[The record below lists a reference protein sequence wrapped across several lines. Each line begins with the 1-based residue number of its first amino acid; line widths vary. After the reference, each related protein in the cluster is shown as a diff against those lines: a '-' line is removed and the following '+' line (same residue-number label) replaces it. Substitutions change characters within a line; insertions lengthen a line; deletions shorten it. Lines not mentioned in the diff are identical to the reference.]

1 MKFRASIDIM
11 PLPALLDPQGKAV
24 SSNMKNIGLSSID
37 NVRIGKHITLEVEA
51 GSQAEAEEQVKTAC
65 EKLLANQIMEQFEFR
80 VEAVELSPKR
90 YNNPCARSNA

>member
-24 SSNMKNIGLSSID
+24 SSNMKNIGLPSID
-37 NVRIGKHITLEVEA
+37 NVRIGKHITLQLEA

-80 VEAVELSPKR
+80 VEAVE
-90 YNNPCARSNA
+90 AVA

>member
-11 PLPALLDPQGKAV
+11 PLSALLDPQGKAV

-80 VEAVELSPKR
+80 VEAVE
-90 YNNPCARSNA
+90 AVA

>member
-24 SSNMKNIGLSSID
+24 SSNMKNIGLSTID
-37 NVRIGKHITLEVEA
+37 NVRIGKHITLEVDA

-80 VEAVELSPKR
+80 VEAVE
-90 YNNPCARSNA
+90 AVA

>member
-24 SSNMKNIGLSSID
+24 SSNMKNIGLSTID
-37 NVRIGKHITLEVEA
+37 NVRIGKHINLEVEA

-80 VEAVELSPKR
+80 VEAIEAV
-90 YNNPCARSNA
+90 A

>member
-37 NVRIGKHITLEVEA
+37 NVRIGKYITLEVEA
-51 GSQAEAEEQVKTAC
+51 ASQAEAEEQVKTAC

-80 VEAVELSPKR
+80 VEAVE
-90 YNNPCARSNA
+90 AVA

>member
-65 EKLLANQIMEQFEFR
+65 EKLLTNQIMEQFEFR
-80 VEAVELSPKR
+80 LEAFEAV
-90 YNNPCARSNA
+90 A

>member
-37 NVRIGKHITLEVEA
+37 NVRIGKHISLEVEA
-51 GSQAEAEEQVKTAC
+51 GSQAEAEEQVRTAC

-80 VEAVELSPKR
+80 VEAVE
-90 YNNPCARSNA
+90 AVA

>member
-24 SSNMKNIGLSSID
+24 SSNMTNIGLSSID

-51 GSQAEAEEQVKTAC
+51 ASQAEAEEQVKTAC

-80 VEAVELSPKR
+80 VEAVE
-90 YNNPCARSNA
+90 AVA